1 MIIDLSGLKDGFS
14 SRLRVISFFL
24 AIIKIRKLKKKLLIY
39 EKKTKEC
46 PFLFADF
53 CKVKGFKIFKLRKK
67 PKNSIRFNS
76 YNLDALKT
84 LKKNYDIKF
93 NNKPNLSLY
102 FATWCGHC
110 NTFKPIW
117 EQIKND
123 QNNLQFC
130 DFYTIDCS
138 GDKPETS
145 INKSPNGTDIDG
157 FPTIILSINNKDII
171 YQGSRTKKEIENFIK
186 KQIL

>member
-1 MIIDLSGLKDGFS
+1 MLSYLNNYKCFIIISIILLLCIGFYIISLSDNN
-14 SRLRVISFFL
+14 VIDDN
-24 AIIKIRKLKKKLLIY
+24 I
-39 EKKTKEC
+39 
-46 PFLFADF
+46 
-53 CKVKGFKIFKLRKK
+53 
-67 PKNSIRFNS
+67 SISDNFIHN
-76 YNLDALKT
+76 NE
-84 LKKNYDIKF
+84 NYDIKF

-186 KQIL
+186 KQI